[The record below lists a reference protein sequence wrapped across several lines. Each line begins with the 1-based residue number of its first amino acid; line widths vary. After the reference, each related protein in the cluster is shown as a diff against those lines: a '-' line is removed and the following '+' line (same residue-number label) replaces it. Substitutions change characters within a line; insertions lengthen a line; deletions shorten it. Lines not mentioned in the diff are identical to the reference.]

1 MQRLMLNIT
10 ELEVIEILN
19 AICYF
24 INSIIWNDC
33 NLYNRK
39 QAEKYFNFEPGEYT
53 NQLDNLIRLRDIIS
67 VQANKDIYNCINDNF
82 FIGQRQY
89 LISKKYDFLYNK
101 QKLDETIKLYLENKN
116 KENKNICYNYK
127 NAKLEYI
134 RNRLKI

>member
-1 MQRLMLNIT
+1 M
-10 ELEVIEILN
+10 
-19 AICYF
+19 
-24 INSIIWNDC
+24 II
-33 NLYNRK
+33 
-39 QAEKYFNFEPGEYT
+39 
-53 NQLDNLIRLRDIIS
+53 
-67 VQANKDIYNCINDNF
+67 F

-134 RNRLKI
+134 RNKLKI